1 MQKRLALLSV
11 YNKDGIVEFA
21 RFLSEH
27 GFQILSS
34 GGTSKALK
42 EAGINCM
49 DVSELTG
56 FPEMMDGRV
65 KTLHP
70 KIHGGILA
78 KRENKKH
85 LEEMERNGI
94 SAIDLVAV
102 NLYPFE
108 SATSN
113 PNCSLE
119 DAIENIDIGGPTLLR
134 AAAKNYHD
142 VIVISNP
149 SRYKSV
155 MEEISNSKEVSEK
168 TRETLAV
175 ETFMHI
181 SHYDAIIESWLRRK
195 FFPQEKTPE
204 YLNLTFKKTQ
214 DLRYGENP
222 HQHNAALYREPN
234 APPFSVSTSKQLQ
247 GKELS
252 FNNILDI
259 NAAFA
264 LTKEFEEPTVV
275 IVKHN
280 NPCGVAT
287 NKDLAKAY
295 ETALAVDS
303 ESAFGGIISVNRK
316 VEEDFAK
323 MIISRFYEVIV
334 APAFSREALAVLSTK
349 KNLRLIE
356 MGDTRFPIKRAPF
369 TTCRS
374 VLGGLLVQDGDNEL
388 YDPKALKVVSKRQP
402 TAQEMADML
411 YAWTICKYVKSN
423 AIIYARNKQA
433 VGIGAGQMKRVDAA
447 RLAAQIAEAYG
458 ASVKG
463 CAMAS
468 DAFFPFRDG
477 IDAAAKRGV
486 TSVIQPGGSIKD
498 NEVIAAA
505 DEHGMAMVFTGMRHF
520 RH

>member
-11 YNKDGIVEFA
+11 YDKEGIVEFA
-21 RFLSEH
+21 RFLSQHDFE
-27 GFQILSS
+27 ILSS
-34 GGTSKALK
+34 GGSSKALQK
-42 EAGINCM
+42 AGVGCTE
-49 DVSELTG
+49 VSDFTG
-56 FPEMMDGRV
+56 FPEMMGGRV

-78 KRENKKH
+78 NRKDRKH
-85 LEEMERNGI
+85 AEDMQKNGI
-94 SAIDLVAV
+94 RPIDLVAV

-108 SATSN
+108 SATGN
-113 PNCSLE
+113 PNCPLE
-119 DAIENIDIGGPTLLR
+119 EAIENIDIGGPTLLR
-134 AAAKNYHD
+134 AAAKNYRD
-142 VIVISNP
+142 VIVIPTP
-149 SRYKSV
+149 SRYKLV
-155 MEEISNSKEVSEK
+155 MEEISSRGEVSEE
-168 TRETLAV
+168 TRQMLAV

-181 SHYDAIIESWLRRK
+181 SHYDVLIESWLRRQ
-195 FFPQEKTPE
+195 FLPGQKTPE
-204 YLNLTFKKTQ
+204 YLNLTFQKVQ

-222 HQHNAALYREPN
+222 HQHNAALYREPSP
-234 APPFSVSTSKQLQ
+234 PPFSVAASRQLQ

-264 LTKEFEEPTVV
+264 LTKEFGEPTVV

-287 NKDLAKAY
+287 NPDLAKAY
-295 ETALAVDS
+295 DAALAVDS
-303 ESAFGGIISVNRK
+303 ESAFGGIVSVNRR
-316 VEEDFAK
+316 VEEEFAK
-323 MIISRFYEVIV
+323 KIISRFYEVVV
-334 APAFSREALAVLSTK
+334 APSFSKEALAVLSTK
-349 KNLRLIE
+349 KNLRAIE
-356 MGDTRFPIKRAPF
+356 MGDARFPIKRAPF
-369 TTCRS
+369 TTYRS

-388 YDPKALKVVSKRQP
+388 YDPKALRVVSRRQP
-402 TAQEMADML
+402 TPQEMDDML
-411 YAWTICKYVKSN
+411 YAWTICKFVKSN
-423 AIIYARNKQA
+423 AIVYARNKQA

-486 TSVIQPGGSIKD
+486 TAVIQPGGSIRD
-498 NEVIAAA
+498 EEVIKAA

>member
-11 YNKDGIVEFA
+11 YNKEGIAEFA
-21 RFLSEH
+21 RFLSNN
-27 GFQILSS
+27 GFEIISS

-42 EAGINCM
+42 EGGINCM
-49 DVSELTG
+49 DVSDLTG

-78 KRENKKH
+78 KRSDKKH
-85 LEEMERNGI
+85 VEEMQKNGI

-142 VIVISNP
+142 VIVVCNP
-149 SRYKSV
+149 ARYKSI
-155 MEEISNSKEVSEK
+155 MEEIAKGEVSEK
-168 TRETLAV
+168 TREKLAV

-195 FFPQEKTPE
+195 FFPEERTPE
-204 YLNLTFKKTQ
+204 YLNMTFKKIQ

-222 HQHNAALYREPN
+222 HQHNAALYKEPSP
-234 APPFSVSTSKQLQ
+234 PPFSVASSKQLQ

-287 NKDLAKAY
+287 NKDLGKAY

-316 VEEDFAK
+316 VEESFAK
-323 MIISRFYEVIV
+323 AIISRFYEVVV
-334 APAFSREALAVLSTK
+334 APSFSKEALAVLATK

-356 MGDTRFPIKRAPF
+356 MGETRFPIRRAPF
-369 TTCRS
+369 TTFRS
-374 VLGGLLVQDGDNEL
+374 VLGGMLIQDGDNEL

-402 TAQEMADML
+402 TKQEMDDML

-486 TSVIQPGGSIKD
+486 TCVIQPGGSIRD
-498 NEVIAAA
+498 DEVIKAA

>member
-1 MQKRLALLSV
+1 MQSRLALLSV
-11 YNKDGIVEFA
+11 YNKEGIVEFA
-21 RFLSEH
+21 KFLCDE
-27 GFQILSS
+27 GFEILSS
-34 GGTSKALK
+34 GGTSRALR
-42 EAGINCM
+42 EAGIKCT
-49 DVSELTG
+49 DVSDFTG
-56 FPEMMDGRV
+56 FPELMEGRV

-78 KRENKKH
+78 KRESKKH
-85 LEEMERNGI
+85 LEEMEKHGI
-94 SAIDLVAV
+94 RAIDLVAV

-108 SATSN
+108 EATKN
-113 PNCSLE
+113 PNCTLE
-119 DAIENIDIGGPTLLR
+119 DAIENIDIGGLTLLR
-134 AAAKNYHD
+134 AAAKNYKD

-155 MEEISNSKEVSEK
+155 MDEISANGNVSEK
-168 TRETLAV
+168 TKESLAV

-181 SHYDAIIESWLRRK
+181 SHYDVIIESWLRSR
-195 FFPQEKTPE
+195 FFPGQKTPE
-204 YLNLTFKKTQ
+204 YLNLTFRKAQ

-222 HQHNAALYREPN
+222 HQHNAALYIEPN

-264 LTKEFEEPTVV
+264 LTKEFGEPTVV

-287 NKDLAKAY
+287 NPDILKAY

-323 MIISRFYEVIV
+323 MIISRFYEVVV
-334 APAFSREALAVLSTK
+334 APSFSKEALAVLATK
-349 KNLRLIE
+349 KNLRAIE
-356 MGDTRFPIKRAPF
+356 MGEAKFPIKRAPF
-369 TTCRS
+369 TNYRS
-374 VLGGLLVQDGDNEL
+374 VLGGLLAQDGDNEL

-402 TAQEMADML
+402 TPQEMEDML
-411 YAWTICKYVKSN
+411 YAWTICKFVKSN
-423 AIIYARNKQA
+423 SIVYARNKQA

-477 IDAAAKRGV
+477 IDAAAQRGV
-486 TSVIQPGGSIKD
+486 TCVIQPGGSIKD